1 MIVEI
6 LSKVHARGLVDW
18 ARDKPQVVVLSADLT
33 GSTEISEFREAY
45 PDRFFSMGIAE
56 QNMVSFAAGLAREGY
71 VPMIHTFA
79 VFIYRQALNQLVSS
93 VAYSNLPVK
102 FFGFLP
108 GITTPGGATH
118 QAIEDVAVLRA
129 IPNMTIFETG
139 DATDVETVLDPVL
152 ADPGPVYVRMLRGEV
167 PRLFPRDEPFIP
179 GRSRR
184 LRTGTDLTLLTAGIC
199 TEEALRATAVLGARG
214 LSVEHLHVSTHKP
227 FDDPAILEALTK
239 PRFGVITMENHTI
252 VGGLGSAVAELM
264 AERGIPRRL
273 RRIGL
278 RDTFAHGGSRPYLMR
293 EYGLDARALVQS
305 VEQMVG
311 RSLEVAESELQAV
324 RIEPVHSLAKAEAL

>member
-1 MIVEI
+1 MEI
-6 LSKVHARGLVDW
+6 HSKVHARNLVAW

-71 VPMIHTFA
+71 VPLIHTFA

-129 IPNMTIFETG
+129 IPNMTILETG

-152 ADPGPVYVRMLRGEV
+152 ATPGPVYVRMLRGEL
-167 PRLFPRDEPFIP
+167 PRLFPRDEPFQVD
-179 GRSRR
+179 RARR
-184 LRTGTDLTLLTAGIC
+184 LRAGGDVALLTSGIC
-199 TEEALRATAVLGARG
+199 TEEAMRATAVLQARG
-214 LSVEHLHVSTHKP
+214 LSIEHLHVSTHKP
-227 FDDPAILEALTK
+227 FGDPAILEATSRARL
-239 PRFGVITMENHTI
+239 GVVTMENHTV
-252 VGGLGSAVAELM
+252 VGGLGSAVAEVM
-264 AERGIPRRL
+264 AEAGLPRRL
-273 RRIGL
+273 LRIGL
-278 RDTFAHGGSRPYLMR
+278 QDTFAHGGSRPYLMR
-293 EYGLDARALVQS
+293 QYGLDALALVEG
-305 VEQMVG
+305 VERLVG
-311 RSLEVAESELQAV
+311 RPLGVAETDLATV
-324 RIEPVHSLAKAEAL
+324 RLEPVHSLAKAEAL